1 MLLEGKTAIITG
13 AGSGIGEATA
23 KLFAKHGCKVAIA
36 DYNWDAAKRVSDE
49 INEMYNA
56 SIPMIINNNDG
67 ELWQRNYRAIPVSV
81 NVADRNHIDNMVK
94 DVLYTFEHI
103 DILVNN
109 AGITM
114 DKTLLKMTPEQWD
127 QVIAVNQSG
136 VFHCTQ
142 AVVPHMVNQG
152 FGRIVT
158 TSSIV
163 GESGNVGQ
171 TNYSAT
177 KAAVIAMTKTWAK
190 ELGKKGITANCVA
203 PGFIRTPMTAKM
215 PSEVLANMENMVPL
229 KRLGEAEDIAN
240 AFLFLV
246 SDMGKYINGAVIDVN
261 GGLSI

>member
-1 MLLEGKTAIITG
+1 MLLLDKIAIITG

-23 KLFAKHGCKVAIA
+23 KLFAKEGARVVVA
-36 DYNWDAAKRVSDE
+36 DYNFEAAKRVSDE
-49 INEMYNA
+49 INEMY
-56 SIPMIINNNDG
+56 SDPVPPMQNNDS
-67 ELWQRNYRAIPVSV
+67 ELWQRDYKAIASYV
-81 NVADRNHIDNMVK
+81 NVADRKSVDSMVW
-94 DVLYTFEHI
+94 DVIHMFGRI

-114 DKTLLKMTPEQWD
+114 DKTLVKMTSEQWD
-127 QVIAVNQSG
+127 QVIAVNQTG

-142 AVVPHMVNQG
+142 AVVPYMVNEG
-152 FGRIVT
+152 YGRIVT

-163 GESGNVGQ
+163 GESGNIGQ

-190 ELGKKGITANCVA
+190 ELGRKGITANCVA

-215 PSEVLANMENMVPL
+215 PPEVLSNMENMVPL

>member
-1 MLLEGKTAIITG
+1 MLLENRIAIITG

-23 KLFAKHGCKVAIA
+23 KLFAKEGAVVVVADA
-36 DYNWDAAKRVSDE
+36 NWDGAKRVSDE
-49 INEMYNA
+49 INEMYETPIPMQLNHDSEMWHREYK
-56 SIPMIINNNDG
+56 SIPIWVDVTN
-67 ELWQRNYRAIPVSV
+67 RK
-81 NVADRNHIDNMVK
+81 NVDSMVW
-94 DVLYTFEHI
+94 DVIHTFGRI
-103 DILVNN
+103 DILINN

-114 DKTLLKMTPEQWD
+114 DKTLVKMTQEQWD
-127 QVIAVNQSG
+127 QVIAVNQTG
-136 VFHCTQ
+136 VFNCTQ
-142 AVVPHMVNQG
+142 AVVPHMVNEG

-163 GESGNVGQ
+163 GESGNIGQ

-215 PSEVLANMENMVPL
+215 PPEVLANMENMVPL

-240 AFLFLV
+240 SFLFLV

-261 GGLSI
+261 GGLYI

>member
-1 MLLEGKTAIITG
+1 MLLNDKVAIITG
-13 AGSGIGEATA
+13 SGSGIGEETA
-23 KLFAKHGCKVAIA
+23 KLFAKEGAKVVVA
-36 DYNWDAAKRVSDE
+36 DYNFEAAKRVSDE
-49 INEMYNA
+49 INEMFSA
-56 SIPMIINNNDG
+56 PIPMMNNNS
-67 ELWQRNYRAIPVSV
+67 ELFQRDFKAIPIHV
-81 NVADRNHIDNMVK
+81 NVADRKTVDNMVW
-94 DVLYTFEHI
+94 DTISTFGRI

-114 DKTLLKMTPEQWD
+114 DKTLVKMTQEQWD
-127 QVIAVNQSG
+127 QVIAVNQTG
-136 VFHCTQ
+136 VFNCTQ
-142 AVVPHMVNQG
+142 AVIPYMIDEG
-152 FGRIVT
+152 YGRIVT

-163 GESGNVGQ
+163 GESGNIGQ

-215 PSEVLANMENMVPL
+215 PTEVLSNMESMVPL

-261 GGLSI
+261 GGLTI